1 MKNIIN
7 KKYAVLILMG
17 FLIIGLGSQTKV
29 FGKKQKARLSVEYHK
44 IMGNEAFLSINAKFK
59 GDDGYEPATGLKLYV
74 YREVGEDSI
83 HPEGEITT
91 DMEGNAIFT
100 IKPINNESE
109 DLITH
114 KYLVNIENNKKF
126 KDASK
131 VVKFLDSYITAKI
144 VEKDSIK
151 TVSANLTDGNEN
163 PIEGQKLEVRVQRL
177 FAPLTIGKSSYKT
190 DEDGNILVPIKDPLP
205 GIDGILTFE
214 VVLENRKYGVI
225 KYIFDAPIGKQITD
239 LSTFDDRT
247 MWSPPNKTPLFL
259 WIFPNIVI
267 LGIWLVIAL
276 LIRNLFKIYK
286 S

>member
-1 MKNIIN
+1 MKNVLN
-7 KKYAVLILMG
+7 KKYAVIILMG
-17 FLIIGLGSQTKV
+17 VLIIGLGSQTKV

-59 GDDGYEPATGLKLYV
+59 GEDGYEPATGLNLYV
-74 YREVGEDSI
+74 YREVEEDSVFL
-83 HPEGEITT
+83 EGEITT
-91 DMEGNAIFT
+91 DMEGNAIFN
-100 IKPINNESE
+100 IKALNKE
-109 DLITH
+109 DVELASH
-114 KYLVNIENNKKF
+114 KYFVKIENDKKF
-126 KDASK
+126 KDISK
-131 VVKFLDSYITAKI
+131 TLKFLDSNISAKI
-144 VEKDSIK
+144 VEKDSIYSI
-151 TVSANLTDGNEN
+151 SANLSDEN
-163 PIEGQKLEVRVQRL
+163 GDPIEGQKLEVRVQRL
-177 FAPLTIGKSSYKT
+177 FAPLTIGKASKT
-190 DEDGNILVPIKDPLP
+190 DDKGNILISIEDPLP
-205 GIDGILTFE
+205 GIDGVLTFE
-214 VVLENRKYGVI
+214 VVLDNRKYGVV